1 MQIKMW
7 KMNTVDRQR
16 IGSLLRE
23 KASSMR
29 LSQAEIAKKTGMS
42 QSQVS
47 RILAGRFNRLSKK
60 VMQICKFLEV
70 QSSVSITTS
79 HLSKRLSDAV
89 LAAWDGTKAHED
101 ALVRLLSALRGA
113 MKP

>member
-1 MQIKMW
+1 
-7 KMNTVDRQR
+7 MNNVDRQR

-23 KASSMR
+23 KAALMR
-29 LSQAEIAKKTGMS
+29 LSQAEIAEKTGMS
-42 QSQVS
+42 QPQVS

-60 VMQICKFLEV
+60 VMQICRFLDV
-70 QSSVSITTS
+70 QSSVLIPTG